1 MVHLLPHFLCVP
13 TWLKIVQHAIFGFKK
28 NQDEIKKGVGFF
40 FGGEERS
47 ENGELTWWKVVSF
60 SKRRRCL
67 AERSLATGVS
77 ILFSKNLGVSSLL
90 V

>member
-1 MVHLLPHFLCVP
+1 MGLV
-13 TWLKIVQHAIFGFKK
+13 
-28 NQDEIKKGVGFF
+28 FF
-40 FGGEERS
+40 FDWEERN

-67 AERSLATGVS
+67 AEGSLATGVS

-90 V
+90 I

>member
-1 MVHLLPHFLCVP
+1 MGL
-13 TWLKIVQHAIFGFKK
+13 
-28 NQDEIKKGVGFF
+28 GFF
-40 FGGEERS
+40 FGWEERN
-47 ENGELTWWKVVSF
+47 ENGKLTWWKVVSF

-67 AERSLATGVS
+67 AKGSLATGVS